1 MGDMFGGQMI
11 KKIVD
16 APSSHLDFENAD
28 ELKTIIRSKL
38 TDDMADEANVA
49 FDWAIKILNHYEF

>member
-11 KKIVD
+11 KKIID
-16 APSSHLDFENAD
+16 APSSHLDFENAA
-28 ELKTIIRSKL
+28 ELKTTIRSKL